1 MLKLTIKQIEDALR
15 ATGGFVSQ
23 TAKKLNCS
31 QETIYK
37 RVAAS
42 EHLKQVR
49 HEIEES
55 YLDLAESKLIKKM
68 NEADLGALCF
78 YLKCKGKHRGYVEKQ
93 QLEHSGDA
101 QNPVVQKIE
110 IEFIKAK

>member
-1 MLKLTIKQIEDALR
+1 MAISEKQVEAALR
-15 ATGGFVSQ
+15 SSGGFISQ
-23 TAKKLNCS
+23 TAKRLHR
-31 QETIYK
+31 TPDAIYK
-37 RVAAS
+37 RIQSS
-42 EHLKQVR
+42 EYLKKIKF
-49 HEIEES
+49 EIDDA

-68 NEADLGALCF
+68 NQEDLGALCF

-101 QNPVVQKIE
+101 QNPIIQKIE